1 VIQVEEDDTLTK
13 KYCLEGHTKP
23 ISFVAWSPNDRML
36 LTCGNEESLKLWN
49 IDTGECNL
57 KFGASV
63 DHIIASCAWF
73 PNSEKIVC
81 ASSEPESSPNMIFTC
96 DLEGQELEMW
106 AGERIPKV
114 SDLAVTPDGQHLI
127 CVCPNEIWIR
137 ELRKGRE
144 WKIPE
149 RQTISSLSLSGD
161 GQSMIVNLNSQEIHL
176 WKTNGSSSAP
186 DKFKGHKQGK
196 FVIRSCFG
204 GSDSLF
210 IASGSEDSQV
220 HRLHDFFFLSMHC
233 MSFCIRRETPARR
246 KFSKQTTNWSNKT
259 KTNLKEA
266 EQK

>member
-1 VIQVEEDDTLTK
+1 
-13 KYCLEGHTKP
+13 
-23 ISFVAWSPNDRML
+23 
-36 LTCGNEESLKLWN
+36 
-49 IDTGECNL
+49 
-57 KFGASV
+57 
-63 DHIIASCAWF
+63 
-73 PNSEKIVC
+73 
-81 ASSEPESSPNMIFTC
+81 
-96 DLEGQELEMW
+96 
-106 AGERIPKV
+106 
-114 SDLAVTPDGQHLI
+114 VTPDGQHLI